1 MVLIHTHTHTHTCFV
16 KFVMNNLNQK
26 LPQRTVAP
34 NACKLREMHLHLVV
48 LAPYPLQL
56 AVGPCGRPADHS
68 ATSTQKLTIPAR
80 V

>member
-1 MVLIHTHTHTHTCFV
+1 
-16 KFVMNNLNQK
+16 
-26 LPQRTVAP
+26 
-34 NACKLREMHLHLVV
+34 MHLRLVV
-48 LAPYPLQL
+48 LAQYPLQL